1 MSQPLAGPSDST
13 PSVRAQIALMALLN
27 GLALGWALYT
37 GWTLFSVFLFY
48 WMETVALLIGFLVAA
63 GLGTVRLDGRRAL
76 RWRQR
81 LIVVLILAVTQGL
94 AAGFFLF
101 FIVGFIGGLTYGSLE
116 PAIAAALAL
125 VPLQIGL
132 IAVYGLLIPAVDR
145 LHMALGSRRRLIGAF
160 PAGRFVRLHLGLFLI
175 GLIAVA
181 VPVAS
186 MTALVVVIMLLKI
199 LAEAWMIRYG

>member
-1 MSQPLAGPSDST
+1 
-13 PSVRAQIALMALLN
+13 MALLN

-199 LAEAWMIRYG
+199 VAEAWMIRYG